1 MMAEQC
7 TPVHGGR
14 LTATTLETA
23 TFGWPH
29 RVAFQLVRGPV
40 PDVAEE
46 FAYNIARRAADG
58 GRARPLA
65 IHVRFLSPSSR
76 AAGAGLHGL
85 HRLNIAALRWV
96 RGADLNGRGGPPGR
110 RAWGPV
116 RGPRPRNWPLAR
128 LAGSVANGHLHQILL
143 TVRDI

>member
-23 TFGWPH
+23 SFGWPH

-46 FAYNIARRAADG
+46 FAYDIARRAADG
-58 GRARPLA
+58 G
-65 IHVRFLSPSSR
+65 
-76 AAGAGLHGL
+76 
-85 HRLNIAALRWV
+85 
-96 RGADLNGRGGPPGR
+96 
-110 RAWGPV
+110 
-116 RGPRPRNWPLAR
+116 
-128 LAGSVANGHLHQILL
+128 AGSAACHPREIPLPFQ
-143 TVRDI
+143 

>member
-58 GRARPLA
+58 GRARLLA
-65 IHVRFLSPSSR
+65 IHVRFLSPSPGGR
-76 AAGAGLHGL
+76 PTGGGLGCL
-85 HRLNIAALRWV
+85 
-96 RGADLNGRGGPPGR
+96 P
-110 RAWGPV
+110 
-116 RGPRPRNWPLAR
+116 
-128 LAGSVANGHLHQILL
+128 S
-143 TVRDI
+143 T